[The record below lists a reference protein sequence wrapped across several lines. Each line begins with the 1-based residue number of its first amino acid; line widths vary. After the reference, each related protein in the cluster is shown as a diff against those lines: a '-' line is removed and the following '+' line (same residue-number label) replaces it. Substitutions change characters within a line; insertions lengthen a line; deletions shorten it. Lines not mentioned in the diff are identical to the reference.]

1 MRVVSNTSPICNL
14 AIIGRL
20 ELLPRRYGGGSIP
33 REVALELGAM
43 SHQAARSQIQ
53 AALARGWLRVEDTTL
68 LPSLSLPVRLDA
80 GELAAMALG
89 VAVRADVLL
98 IDEKRGRVAA
108 RALGLAVSGLLG
120 ELLHARLQGWIP
132 NLRDEIAR
140 LRLHAGFFVDA
151 EIEAFITSQVG
162 E

>member
-20 ELLPRRYGGGSIP
+20 ELLPRRYGGVSIP
-33 REVALELGAM
+33 REVALE
-43 SHQAARSQIQ
+43 
-53 AALARGWLRVEDTTL
+53 
-68 LPSLSLPVRLDA
+68 
-80 GELAAMALG
+80 
-89 VAVRADVLL
+89 
-98 IDEKRGRVAA
+98 
-108 RALGLAVSGLLG
+108 LG